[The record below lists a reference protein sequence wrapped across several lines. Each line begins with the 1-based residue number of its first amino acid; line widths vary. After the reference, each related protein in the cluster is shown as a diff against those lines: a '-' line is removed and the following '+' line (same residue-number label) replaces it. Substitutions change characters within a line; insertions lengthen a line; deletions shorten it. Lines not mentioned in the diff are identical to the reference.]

1 MSRLIVTAVGIACL
15 AAGAIGAG
23 WLSTHSEPGS
33 AVRSS
38 PFPEDE
44 SRSRIEARVAA
55 LERELTIER
64 QARQLL
70 QEEMIV
76 LNDMFESGLEDPG
89 RRDDA
94 GRDESD
100 SDADVESSRDVT
112 RSRPASRQNASD
124 DDTRLARLMENG
136 FTAGEADRIL
146 RREAELEMEALE
158 ARYEAR
164 RNGEPFDFRSSSST
178 LRDELGDDAYARYL
192 EANGHSTSVT
202 VSRVYEASPALAAG
216 LRPGDQILRYDGQ
229 RVFSMND
236 IADLT
241 MEGQVGQGVAVDILR
256 DGIPMQI
263 SLPRG
268 PLGVSGGRR
277 FRR

>member
-1 MSRLIVTAVGIACL
+1 MSRLTVTAIGIACL
-15 AAGAIGAG
+15 AAGAIVAG
-23 WLSTHSEPGS
+23 WLGS
-33 AVRSS
+33 RGDSDSALRSLH
-38 PFPEDE
+38 FPENASPTPVE
-44 SRSRIEARVAA
+44 ERVAA

-70 QEEMIV
+70 QEELIA
-76 LNDMFESGLEDPG
+76 LTDMLESGLG
-89 RRDDA
+89 GAGQRDDA
-94 GRDESD
+94 GRDESE
-100 SDADVESSRDVT
+100 SDADAESSGDAA
-112 RSRPASRQNASD
+112 RSRRASRQNGAD
-124 DDTRLARLMENG
+124 DDARLARLMENG

-146 RREAELEMEALE
+146 RREAELEMEALQ

-164 RNGEPFDFRSSSST
+164 RNGEPFDFRGASST

-192 EANGHSTSVT
+192 EANGRSTSVT
-202 VSRVYEASPALAAG
+202 VSRVYEGSPALAAG
-216 LRPGDQILRYDGQ
+216 LRPGDQILRYDGR

-236 IADLT
+236 IVDLT

-256 DGIPMQI
+256 EGIPMQI